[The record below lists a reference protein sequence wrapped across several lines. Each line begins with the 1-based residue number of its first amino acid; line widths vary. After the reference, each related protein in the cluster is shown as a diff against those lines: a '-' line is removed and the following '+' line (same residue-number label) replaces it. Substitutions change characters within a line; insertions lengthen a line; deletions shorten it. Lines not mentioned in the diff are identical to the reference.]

1 MHETGLCDAI
11 VQAILHRAEGRRV
24 TSVRVR
30 VGGHVGGHEIDPAV
44 IDQGFRVAAAGTP
57 AQDADVE
64 VVIEPLSVRCRG
76 CSREA
81 PAVDASTLV
90 ACPRCGGVDI
100 EVNGGTEVHLEMI
113 VFEPTEGKP
122 AKACALSHG
131 FEDLFVGERRVH
143 SHSHSGAQTC
153 GRGDDGGA
161 T

>member
-11 VQAILHRAEGRRV
+11 VQAVLHQAEGRRV
-24 TSVRVR
+24 TTVRVR

-44 IDQGFRVAAAGTP
+44 IDQGFRVAASGTP

-76 CSREA
+76 CGGQGA
-81 PAVDASTLV
+81 ATDALSLV

-100 EVNGGTEVHLEMI
+100 EVTGGAEVELEAI
-113 VFEPTEGKP
+113 TFAQG
-122 AKACALSHG
+122 G
-131 FEDLFVGERRVH
+131 GELLVDQPSEQSREHCVH
-143 SHSHSGAQTC
+143 SHSGGPKGGC
-153 GRGDDGGA
+153 GDDGGA